1 MVLLTDG
8 QTKTARSRL
17 ANRKVVFWASSCN
30 IFGLHS
36 EYTHR
41 LVRVRPRFSAFHWSF
56 SRFGICVAQKF
67 VFFFLALVHHLVP
80 RLTGSGAW
88 IPAPNNKG
96 LKTEKLNYCSKSK
109 SEIVYFFRI
118 LDCFRSIF
126 SETWQLRS
134 KSEFLFDSYLSAFS
148 QLKHFGIIKTRENEK
163 IGFTTTDT

>member
-1 MVLLTDG
+1 MVLLTDCDGYGWLILSMWVSHVVESSERSTFRLRG
-8 QTKTARSRL
+8 QVTSRL
-17 ANRKVVFWASSCN
+17 VWDFLLFIGPFW
-30 IFGLHS
+30 GL
-36 EYTHR
+36 E
-41 LVRVRPRFSAFHWSF
+41 
-56 SRFGICVAQKF
+56 F
-67 VFFFLALVHHLVP
+67 VLPKNSWFFWPWFTLDHLVP

-118 LDCFRSIF
+118 VDCFRSIF

-134 KSEFLFDSYLSAFS
+134 KSEFLFDSYFSAFS